1 MLSLHTVHTC
11 THGTYMNVTT
21 GNPFSGVK
29 NEFWENKTVKSY
41 FSCLLSSLLGFRVV
55 LEPFLGFF
63 DLLPLT
69 TLKKREGWTV
79 AKHVWFYSV
88 TLTSGK
94 FCFGRAKWEYYMYFI
109 ILSQLKWNR
118 SFSHGAWARKTS
130 MFRHFECVPPST
142 VTPFSPKNNS
152 TSSRGAGQ
160 ILFLFTCI

>member
-1 MLSLHTVHTC
+1 MVLFHEMGQVFFCYTCTTIMCASSCGEENSRKLIIIWIWLGSDAQLTYCTC
-11 THGTYMNVTT
+11 THGTHVTT

-55 LEPFLGFF
+55 LEPFQGFF

-88 TLTSGK
+88 MLTSGK
-94 FCFGRAKWEYYMYFI
+94 SQSPE
-109 ILSQLKWNR
+109 ILLWQGKVGILHV
-118 SFSHGAWARKTS
+118 FH
-130 MFRHFECVPPST
+130 HPIT
-142 VTPFSPKNNS
+142 VEVK
-152 TSSRGAGQ
+152 
-160 ILFLFTCI
+160 